1 MTDQTPGHTPNQPTP
16 SSQTSLVQAITEQV
30 LGTIDQTDEQ
40 AAAAHIAT
48 LQQLHPDATTD
59 ELAERI
65 LHQRCIQAAAV
76 GAATSGA
83 AIIPGLGTAAT
94 LIFGVAADLRMTYQ
108 IQSEL
113 VLELAALYGR
123 PINLDNKRYV
133 VGMVTGMSA
142 GANQVVRKTG
152 AALAEQASKR
162 LAQRAVAKSIPV
174 IGVAASAGVNLAAT
188 YLIGRRA
195 QAYFRQDPA
204 DVTGWEDQARLLSGI
219 DERKLTG
226 WLVESVE
233 DSWRLLS
240 RRVHQV
246 ADGAADVSRSAWRH
260 IKNGVRAGAAVIAK
274 RRTPPTASDQPND
287 QMD

>member
-1 MTDQTPGHTPNQPTP
+1 MTDPNTNQPAPTP
-16 SSQTSLVQAITEQV
+16 QTSLMQAITDQMI
-30 LGTIDQTDEQ
+30 GAIDQTDEQ
-40 AAAAHIAT
+40 AAAGSVAR
-48 LQQLHPDATTD
+48 LQQRHPEATPD

-65 LHQRCIQAAAV
+65 IRDRSIQAAAV

-83 AIIPGLGTAAT
+83 AIVPGLGTAAT
-94 LIFGVAADLRMTYQ
+94 LVFGVAADLRMTYK

-123 PINLDNKRYV
+123 PVNLDNKRYV
-133 VGMVTGMSA
+133 VGLVTGMSA

-162 LAQRAVAKSIPV
+162 LAQRAVAKSIPIV
-174 IGVAASAGVNLAAT
+174 GVAASAGVNLAAT

-195 QAYFRQDPA
+195 QAYFRQNPA
-204 DVTGWEDQARLLSGI
+204 DIAGWEDQARLLSGI
-219 DERKLTG
+219 DERKLAG

-240 RRVHQV
+240 QRAKQAV
-246 ADGAADVSRSAWRH
+246 DGAAGASRSAWRRLT
-260 IKNGVRAGAAVIAK
+260 NGVRAGAAVISK
-274 RRTPPTASDQPND
+274 RRSPSVAPDQPDNHTG
-287 QMD
+287 